1 MLVKRQGKKI
11 PERNEKVRDETLRGE
26 NRRLRK
32 EVARLR
38 KENEKLRGIF
48 DPKDEDETV
57 EPTEFTTASDEKPR
71 CLNSKCKAYVKPFEL
86 REIWYYSCE
95 ECGARGQYK

>member
-1 MLVKRQGKKI
+1 MKKGDSKKI
-11 PERNEKVRDETLRGE
+11 PERNEKRRDETLRGD

-48 DPKDEDETV
+48 DPKDEEEIDTEATYNTV
-57 EPTEFTTASDEKPR
+57 DDEKPR
-71 CLNSKCKAYVKPFEL
+71 CPYCKAYVKPFEL
-86 REIWYYSCE
+86 RYLWYFKCH
-95 ECGARGQYK
+95 ECNKQGQYK